1 MIRQNMRVT
10 VIDVYMILYFNQ
22 KNTFCTDYKNFCFVQ
37 IEWLRGLSHS
47 MVLAQ

>member
-22 KNTFCTDYKNFCFVQ
+22 KNTFAQITNIFVLCRLNGC
-37 IEWLRGLSHS
+37 E
-47 MVLAQ
+47 VLAQ